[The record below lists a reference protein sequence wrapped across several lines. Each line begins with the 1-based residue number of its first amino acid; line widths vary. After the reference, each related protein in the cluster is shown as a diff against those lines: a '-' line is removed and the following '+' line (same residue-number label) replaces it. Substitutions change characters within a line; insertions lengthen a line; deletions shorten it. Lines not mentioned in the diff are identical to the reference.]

1 MLARERVYREKGP
14 ILGQV
19 RCSVWSRV
27 PCPSLLGDKL
37 PTHPVVVGFYIG
49 ITCPFQRNPSG
60 WFLCVCACVQR
71 TCRISDQ
78 ILLRKG
84 PLTSS
89 YIDLWMQARKF
100 MGGGAVLFHPLWVR
114 LQSCTCYKFLHI
126 KLHYYQYKIKTISP
140 FLLTKLLI
148 QLYFLFL

>member
-37 PTHPVVVGFYIG
+37 PTHPVVVGSYIG

-78 ILLRKG
+78 ILVRKG
-84 PLTSS
+84 RSPYIFIYRPLNASKKIHGRWCGSLSS
-89 YIDLWMQARKF
+89 SQGQAPI
-100 MGGGAVLFHPLWVR
+100 MYM
-114 LQSCTCYKFLHI
+114 LQ
-126 KLHYYQYKIKTISP
+126 ISP
-140 FLLTKLLI
+140 H
-148 QLYFLFL
+148 